1 VSGRIS
7 DERVAPAEPP
17 DGSRLAPAD
26 PLAADS
32 RVDPHTHPHP
42 VDRAHPA
49 GRELPAYGTGHEL
62 QHAAHHA
69 AVVLSEVTVGYDDR
83 AALTDVSVAVGTGTL
98 LAVFGP
104 NGGGKSTFLKVIAG
118 LLKPWSGHVHVLG
131 AEPGREARRVAY
143 VPQAE
148 QVDWE
153 FPVSVWDVV
162 VMGRYPRL
170 GPFRRPGPAD
180 HRAVAEALEL
190 VGMADH
196 ARTQIGRLS
205 GGQRR
210 RAFLARALA
219 ADPDLY
225 LLDEPVTGVDPTTQE
240 DLMRILE
247 AETQRGK
254 TVIATTHDLAA
265 AAEHF
270 EDVLAINRTVIAHGR
285 SDLVLDRDVL
295 SRTYGGHLLVLG
307 GEPLLVDDPHHHDE
321 PPGREQHFHEGSHR

>member
-1 VSGRIS
+1 MTRP
-7 DERVAPAEPP
+7 E
-17 DGSRLAPAD
+17 LD
-26 PLAADS
+26 PLASGPSAL
-32 RVDPHTHPHP
+32 DPHEHPHP
-42 VDRAHPA
+42 PERAHPVD
-49 GRELPAYGTGHEL
+49 RELPAYGTGHEL

-69 AVVLSEVTVGYDDR
+69 AVVLSEVTTGYDER
-83 AALTDVSVAVGTGTL
+83 AALTDITVAVAPGTL

-104 NGGGKSTFLKVIAG
+104 NGGGKSTLLKVIAG
-118 LLKPWSGHVHVLG
+118 LLQPWSGHVHVLG

-162 VMGRYPRL
+162 VMGRYARL
-170 GPFRRPGPAD
+170 GPFRRPGAD
-180 HRAVAEALEL
+180 DRRAVADALEL
-190 VGMADH
+190 VGMTAH
-196 ARTQIGRLS
+196 AQTQIGRLS

-210 RAFLARALA
+210 RAFLARAIA

-247 AETQRGK
+247 AEARRGK
-254 TVIATTHDLAA
+254 TVIATTHDLAS
-265 AAEHF
+265 AAERF

-295 SRTYGGHLLVLG
+295 SRTYGGHLLVVG
-307 GEPLLVDDPHHHDE
+307 GETLLVDDPHHHDA
-321 PPGREQHFHEGSHR
+321 PPGHEIHFHEETHR

>member
-1 VSGRIS
+1 MSESMTGPGAGDGHAGDGHGVDGHLVHHPGH
-7 DERVAPAEPP
+7 DEGLHA
-17 DGSRLAPAD
+17 G
-26 PLAADS
+26 
-32 RVDPHTHPHP
+32 HHP
-42 VDRAHPA
+42 
-49 GRELPAYGTGHEL
+49 
-62 QHAAHHA
+62 
-69 AVVLSEVTVGYDDR
+69 AVVLSGVTVGYDGR
-83 AALTDVSVAVGTGTL
+83 AALTDVSVTVEAGTI

-104 NGGGKSTFLKVIAG
+104 NGGGKSTFLKVVAG
-118 LLKPWSGHVHVLG
+118 LLKPWSGRVQVLG
-131 AEPGREARRVAY
+131 AAPGGEARRIAY

-162 VMGRYPRL
+162 VMGRYARL
-170 GPFRRPGPAD
+170 GPFRRPGAED
-180 HRAVAEALEL
+180 HRAVADALDL
-190 VGMADH
+190 VGMTPNAQ
-196 ARTQIGRLS
+196 TQIGRLS

-247 AETQRGK
+247 AEARRGK
-254 TVIATTHDLAA
+254 TVIATTHDLAS
-265 AAEHF
+265 AAERF

-295 SRTYGGHLLVLG
+295 SRTYGGHLLVVG
-307 GEPLLVDDPHHHDE
+307 GETLLVDDPHHHDA
-321 PPGREQHFHEGSHR
+321 PPGHEIHFHEETHR

>member
-1 VSGRIS
+1 MTRPEV
-7 DERVAPAEPP
+7 
-17 DGSRLAPAD
+17 D
-26 PLAADS
+26 PLASGSGAL
-32 RVDPHTHPHP
+32 DPHEHPHP
-42 VDRAHPA
+42 PERAHPVD
-49 GRELPAYGTGHEL
+49 RELPAYGTGHEL

-69 AVVLSEVTVGYDDR
+69 AVVLSEVTTGYDER
-83 AALTDVSVAVGTGTL
+83 AALTDITVAVAPGTL

-104 NGGGKSTFLKVIAG
+104 NGGGKSTLLKVIAG
-118 LLKPWSGHVHVLG
+118 LLQPWSGHVHVLG

-162 VMGRYPRL
+162 VMGRYARL
-170 GPFRRPGPAD
+170 GPFRRPGAD
-180 HRAVAEALEL
+180 DRRAVADALEL
-190 VGMADH
+190 VGMTAH
-196 ARTQIGRLS
+196 AQTQIGRLS

-210 RAFLARALA
+210 RAFLARAIA

-247 AETQRGK
+247 AETRRGK

-265 AAEHF
+265 AAERF

-295 SRTYGGHLLVLG
+295 SRTYGGHLLVVG
-307 GEPLLVDDPHHHDE
+307 GETLLVDDPHHHDA
-321 PPGREQHFHEGSHR
+321 PPGREQHFHEETHR

>member
-1 VSGRIS
+1 MPTGSSRPSGDVPMI
-7 DERVAPAEPP
+7 DPGDAGPN
-17 DGSRLAPAD
+17 PAD
-26 PLAADS
+26 PREHLHA
-32 RVDPHTHPHP
+32 P
-42 VDRAHPA
+42 DRAHPA
-49 GRELPAYGTGHEL
+49 GGELPAYGTGHEL

-69 AVVLSEVTVGYDDR
+69 AVVLSEVTAGYDDR
-83 AALTDVSVAVGTGTL
+83 AALTDVSVAVATGTL

-131 AEPGREARRVAY
+131 AEPGREARRIAY

-170 GPFRRPGPAD
+170 GPFRRPGAAD
-180 HRAVAEALEL
+180 RRAVADALEL
-190 VGMADH
+190 VGMTAH
-196 ARTQIGRLS
+196 AQTQIGRLS

-240 DLMRILE
+240 ELMTILE
-247 AETQRGK
+247 AETRRGK
-254 TVIATTHDLAA
+254 TVIATTHDLAS

-295 SRTYGGHLLVLG
+295 SRTYGGHLLVVG
-307 GEPLLVDDPHHHDE
+307 GETLLVDDPHHHDQ
-321 PPGREQHFHEGSHR
+321 PPGRERHFHEETHR

>member
-1 VSGRIS
+1 MIDPMAAAPGSP
-7 DERVAPAEPP
+7 DPHEHAHPAE
-17 DGSRLAPAD
+17 
-26 PLAADS
+26 
-32 RVDPHTHPHP
+32 
-42 VDRAHPA
+42 RAHPA
-49 GRELPAYGTGHEL
+49 DRELPAYGTGHEL

-69 AVVLSEVTVGYDDR
+69 AVVLSEVTAGYDER
-83 AALTDVSVAVGTGTL
+83 AALTDVTVAVAAGTL

-118 LLKPWSGHVHVLG
+118 LVKPWSGHVHVLG

-162 VMGRYPRL
+162 VMGRYARL
-170 GPFRRPGPAD
+170 GPFRGPAAAD
-180 HRAVAEALEL
+180 RRAVADALEL
-190 VGMADH
+190 VGMTAH
-196 ARTQIGRLS
+196 AQTQIGRLS

-240 DLMRILE
+240 DLMAILE
-247 AETQRGK
+247 AETRRGK
-254 TVIATTHDLAA
+254 TVIATTHDLASA
-265 AAEHF
+265 ADRF

-295 SRTYGGHLLVLG
+295 SRTYGGHLLVVG
-307 GEPLLVDDPHHHDE
+307 GESLLVDDPHHHDE
-321 PPGREQHFHEGSHR
+321 PPGREQHFHEETHR

>member
-1 VSGRIS
+1 V
-7 DERVAPAEPP
+7 
-17 DGSRLAPAD
+17 D
-26 PLAADS
+26 PLASGSGAL
-32 RVDPHTHPHP
+32 DPHEHPHP
-42 VDRAHPA
+42 PERAHPVD
-49 GRELPAYGTGHEL
+49 RELPAYGTGHEL

-69 AVVLSEVTVGYDDR
+69 AVVLSEVTTGYDER
-83 AALTDVSVAVGTGTL
+83 AALTDITVAVAPGTL

-104 NGGGKSTFLKVIAG
+104 NGGGKSTLLKVIAG
-118 LLKPWSGHVHVLG
+118 LLQPWSGHVHVLG

-162 VMGRYPRL
+162 VMGRYARL
-170 GPFRRPGPAD
+170 GPFRRPGAD
-180 HRAVAEALEL
+180 DRRAVADALEL
-190 VGMADH
+190 VGMTAH
-196 ARTQIGRLS
+196 AQTQIGRLS

-210 RAFLARALA
+210 RAFLARAIA

-247 AETQRGK
+247 AETRRGK

-265 AAEHF
+265 AAERF

-295 SRTYGGHLLVLG
+295 SRTYGGHLLVVG
-307 GEPLLVDDPHHHDE
+307 GETLLVDDPHHHDA
-321 PPGREQHFHEGSHR
+321 PPGREQHFHEETHR

>member
-1 VSGRIS
+1 MI
-7 DERVAPAEPP
+7 DPHAA
-17 DGSRLAPAD
+17 DQHTTNQHAAD
-26 PLAADS
+26 PHA
-32 RVDPHTHPHP
+32 HPHP
-42 VDRAHPA
+42 AERAHPA
-49 GRELPAYGTGHEL
+49 DRTLPAYGTGHEL

-69 AVVLSEVTVGYDDR
+69 AVVLSEVTAGYDDR
-83 AALTDVSVAVGTGTL
+83 AALTNISVAVAAGTL

-131 AEPGREARRVAY
+131 AEPGREARRIAY

-170 GPFRRPGPAD
+170 GLFRRPSAAD
-180 HRAVAEALEL
+180 HRAVADALEL
-190 VGMADH
+190 VGMTSH
-196 ARTQIGRLS
+196 AQTQIGRLS

-240 DLMRILE
+240 DLMGILE
-247 AETQRGK
+247 AEARRGK
-254 TVIATTHDLAA
+254 TVIATTHDLAS
-265 AAEHF
+265 AAERF

-295 SRTYGGHLLVLG
+295 SRTYGGHLLVVG
-307 GEPLLVDDPHHHDE
+307 GETLLVDDPHHHDA
-321 PPGREQHFHEGSHR
+321 PPGRETHFHEETHR

>member
-1 VSGRIS
+1 MIEPTAAGMPAS
-7 DERVAPAEPP
+7 DGPTT
-17 DGSRLAPAD
+17 
-26 PLAADS
+26 
-32 RVDPHTHPHP
+32 DPHVHPHP
-42 VDRAHPA
+42 PELAHPSD
-49 GRELPAYGTGHEL
+49 RELPAYGTGHEL

-83 AALTDVSVAVGTGTL
+83 AALTDVTVAVAAGTL

-104 NGGGKSTFLKVIAG
+104 NGGGKSTFLKVVAG

-131 AEPGREARRVAY
+131 AAPGREARRVAY

-162 VMGRYPRL
+162 VMGRYPRI
-170 GPFRRPGPAD
+170 GPFRRPGAAD
-180 HRAVAEALEL
+180 RRAVADALEL
-190 VGMADH
+190 VGMTEH
-196 ARTQIGRLS
+196 AQTQIGRLS

-225 LLDEPVTGVDPTTQE
+225 LLDEPVTGVDPTTQD

-247 AETQRGK
+247 AEARRGK
-254 TVIATTHDLAA
+254 TVIATTHDLAS
-265 AAEHF
+265 AAERF
-270 EDVLAINRTVIAHGR
+270 EDVLALNRTVIAHGR

-295 SRTYGGHLLVLG
+295 ARTYGGHLLVVG
-307 GEPLLVDDPHHHDE
+307 GETLLVDDPHHHDE
-321 PPGREQHFHEGSHR
+321 PPGHEVHFHEETHR

>member
-1 VSGRIS
+1 MT
-7 DERVAPAEPP
+7 A
-17 DGSRLAPAD
+17 
-26 PLAADS
+26 
-32 RVDPHTHPHP
+32 
-42 VDRAHPA
+42 
-49 GRELPAYGTGHEL
+49 
-62 QHAAHHA
+62 
-69 AVVLSEVTVGYDDR
+69 GYDER
-83 AALTDVSVAVGTGTL
+83 AALTDITVAVAPGTL

-104 NGGGKSTFLKVIAG
+104 NGGGKSTLLKVIAG

-162 VMGRYPRL
+162 VMGRYARL
-170 GPFRRPGPAD
+170 GPFRRPGAD
-180 HRAVAEALEL
+180 DRRAVADALEL
-190 VGMADH
+190 VGMTAH
-196 ARTQIGRLS
+196 AQTQIGRLS

-210 RAFLARALA
+210 RAFLARAIA

-247 AETQRGK
+247 AETRRGK

-265 AAEHF
+265 AAERF

-295 SRTYGGHLLVLG
+295 SRTYGGHLLVVG
-307 GEPLLVDDPHHHDE
+307 GETLLVDDPHHHDA
-321 PPGREQHFHEGSHR
+321 PPGREQHFHEETHR

>member
-1 VSGRIS
+1 MIDPHAADARAAA
-7 DERVAPAEPP
+7 DPAAEPI
-17 DGSRLAPAD
+17 PAD
-26 PLAADS
+26 PGAP
-32 RVDPHTHPHP
+32 DPHDHPHP
-42 VDRAHPA
+42 AEHAHPA
-49 GRELPAYGTGHEL
+49 GGELPAYGTGHEL

-69 AVVLSEVTVGYDDR
+69 AVVLSEVTAGYDER
-83 AALTDVSVAVGTGTL
+83 AALTDITVAVATGTL

-104 NGGGKSTFLKVIAG
+104 NGGGKSTFLKVVAG

-170 GPFRRPGPAD
+170 GMFRRPGAAD
-180 HRAVAEALEL
+180 RRAVADALEL

-196 ARTQIGRLS
+196 AQTQIGRLS

-240 DLMRILE
+240 DL
-247 AETQRGK
+247 
-254 TVIATTHDLAA
+254 AA

-270 EDVLAINRTVIAHGR
+270 EDVLALNRTVIAHGR

-307 GEPLLVDDPHHHDE
+307 GEPLLVDDAHHHDQ
-321 PPGREQHFHEGSHR
+321 PPGREQHFHDGTHR

>member
-1 VSGRIS
+1 MIDPHAADARAATDPTAQRI
-7 DERVAPAEPP
+7 PAEPT
-17 DGSRLAPAD
+17 PAD
-26 PLAADS
+26 AGAP
-32 RVDPHTHPHP
+32 DPHDHPHP
-42 VDRAHPA
+42 TERAHPA

-62 QHAAHHA
+62 RHAAHHA
-69 AVVLSEVTVGYDDR
+69 AVVLSEVTAGYGER
-83 AALTDVSVAVGTGTL
+83 AALTDITVAVATGTL

-170 GPFRRPGPAD
+170 GMFRRPGAAD
-180 HRAVAEALEL
+180 RRAVADALEL

-196 ARTQIGRLS
+196 AQTQIGRLS

-247 AETQRGK
+247 AETRRGK

-270 EDVLAINRTVIAHGR
+270 EDVLALNRTVIAHGR

-307 GEPLLVDDPHHHDE
+307 GEPLLVDDAHHHDE
-321 PPGREQHFHEGSHR
+321 PPGREQHFHDGTHR